1 MTVKVKD
8 WLAFVPTPLAAVKV
22 SGYVPAVPAA
32 GVPLNIPVP
41 GTKVT
46 PVGRVPVTERV
57 GAGKPVF
64 VTVNVP
70 AAPTVKVVLFALV
83 MAGA

>member
-1 MTVKVKD
+1 LTVNVKD
-8 WLAFVPTPLAAVKV
+8 WVASVPTPLAAVKV
-22 SGYVPAVPAA
+22 SGYVPTVPTA
-32 GVPLNIPVP
+32 GVPLNTPVP

-46 PVGRVPVTERV
+46 PDGRAPVAERV
-57 GAGKPVF
+57 GAGDPVA